1 MLEENQD
8 FTPYAPQ
15 FGISRKTKPKNYLD
29 VLRVDGYF
37 SAEPKR
43 KVRIFMFCMVAN
55 CPHGICGQNGI
66 PKFPQNG
73 CELPA
78 KSGNA
83 NGRKSSRKGSSHS
96 T

>member
-43 KVRIFMFCMVAN
+43 KVRIFYVL
-55 CPHGICGQNGI
+55 HGS
-66 PKFPQNG
+66 
-73 CELPA
+73 ELPA